1 MPSDPARTRRAKTKA
16 RLYRQI
22 DLLRGRHPRLDRF
35 LDWIEDDR
43 SRLFRIPLAVLLIL
57 GGVASFL
64 PVLGIWML
72 PLGLALLAL
81 DLPLLRGP
89 VARAIIWGRR
99 KAGRWLHRKRPD
111 AG

>member
-1 MPSDPARTRRAKTKA
+1 
-16 RLYRQI
+16 
-22 DLLRGRHPRLDRF
+22 
-35 LDWIEDDR
+35 
-43 SRLFRIPLAVLLIL
+43 
-57 GGVASFL
+57 
-64 PVLGIWML
+64 
-72 PLGLALLAL
+72 LGLALLAL